1 MNPNFKN
8 VAAVVLG
15 GAAFIFTSN
24 PALASKDLARAKNC
38 LACHSVDNQVVG
50 PAFKEV
56 AAKYAGKEDAP
67 AALNKKI
74 REGGGGVWGAMPMP
88 PNPQV
93 SDAEAQTLVKWILGF
108 K

>member
-8 VAAVVLG
+8 LAAVVLG

-50 PAFKEV
+50 PAYKDV
-56 AAKYAGKEDAP
+56 AAKYAGREDAP
-67 AALNKKI
+67 ATLIKKI
-74 REGGGGVWGAMPMP
+74 REGGVGYALHKPHSCRLNFGGSRSAHPINGM
-88 PNPQV
+88 
-93 SDAEAQTLVKWILGF
+93 
-108 K
+108 